1 MTENIASTMAQPT
14 EHTSAFPKHGKD
26 DNENQNI
33 TAENPVFP
41 ADNNTELAAGL
52 EANRNTKQEWKPKIL
67 AFCCNWCTYAGADLA
82 GLNRMEYP
90 ADIRLLRVPCSGRVN
105 PQYILKAYQNGCDG
119 VLVCG
124 CHPGDCHYA
133 TGNYYAKRRML
144 IYKRLLE
151 YLGLEPDRFIVRWIS
166 GSEAGKFR
174 DTVIEVTERI
184 KELGPLSN
192 DLPHLDEDH
201 IPHPIAAKFEWLQ
214 NPKSGREES
223 R

>member
-1 MTENIASTMAQPT
+1 M
-14 EHTSAFPKHGKD
+14 
-26 DNENQNI
+26 NQN
-33 TAENPVFP
+33 TETTTP
-41 ADNNTELAAGL
+41 ASAASAAAPAAGI
-52 EANRNTKQEWKPKIL
+52 ATQEWQPKIL

-105 PQYILKAYQNGCDG
+105 PQYVLKAYQNGCDG

-144 IYKRLLE
+144 VYKRLLE

-174 DTVIEVTERI
+174 DTVIEATERI
-184 KELGPLSN
+184 RELGPLSN
-192 DLPHLDEDH
+192 DLPHLAPED
-201 IPHPIAAKFEWLQ
+201 IPRPIAAKFEWLAT
-214 NPKSGREES
+214 PKNAREGL
-223 R
+223 

>member
-1 MTENIASTMAQPT
+1 M
-14 EHTSAFPKHGKD
+14 
-26 DNENQNI
+26 NQNI
-33 TAENPVFP
+33 ETTAQAAAPGASP
-41 ADNNTELAAGL
+41 AAAPASG
-52 EANRNTKQEWKPKIL
+52 AATQEWQPKIL

-105 PQYILKAYQNGCDG
+105 PQYVLKAYQNGVDG

-144 IYKRLLE
+144 VYKRLLE

-174 DTVIEVTERI
+174 DTVIEATERI
-184 KELGPLSN
+184 RELGPLSN
-192 DLPHLDEDH
+192 DLPHLAPED
-201 IPHPIAAKFEWLQ
+201 IPRPIAAKFEWLAT
-214 NPKSGREES
+214 PKNAREGL
-223 R
+223 